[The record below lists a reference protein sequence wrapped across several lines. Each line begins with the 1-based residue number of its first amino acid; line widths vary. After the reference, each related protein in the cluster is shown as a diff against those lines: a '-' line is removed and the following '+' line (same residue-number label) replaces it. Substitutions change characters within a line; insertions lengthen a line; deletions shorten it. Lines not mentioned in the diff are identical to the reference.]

1 MDWREWSPEVMEKIA
16 AQMGLALTEQH
27 LTVINT
33 VRDYFK
39 EYADTP
45 PMRGLILLLK
55 KQGHPEL
62 ADSITLAELFPDGAA
77 KSAARLAGLKKPVKC
92 I

>member
-16 AQMGLALTEQH
+16 EKMGLALTEQH

-55 KQGHPEL
+55 KQGHHEL

>member
-1 MDWREWSPEVMEKIA
+1 MSIVLNGREILTDAEGYLMDWREWSPEVMEKIA
-16 AQMGLALTEQH
+16 EKMGLALTEQH

-45 PMRGLILLLK
+45 PMRGLI
-55 KQGHPEL
+55 
-62 ADSITLAELFPDGAA
+62 
-77 KSAARLAGLKKPVKC
+77 
-92 I
+92 